1 MNFKCSFNYNKN
13 FIVSF
18 IFCVYKKSVRIVV
31 WYGLLYLDGWGS
43 IYDIKYGLGNV
54 LYKWIG
60 NIILIILV
68 VVGLLDI
75 I

>member
-1 MNFKCSFNYNKN
+1 MLVLYFVFE
-13 FIVSF
+13 
-18 IFCVYKKSVRIVV
+18 SVRIVV
-31 WYGLLYLDGWGS
+31 WYRLLYLDGRGS

-68 VVGLLDI
+68 VVGLSDI